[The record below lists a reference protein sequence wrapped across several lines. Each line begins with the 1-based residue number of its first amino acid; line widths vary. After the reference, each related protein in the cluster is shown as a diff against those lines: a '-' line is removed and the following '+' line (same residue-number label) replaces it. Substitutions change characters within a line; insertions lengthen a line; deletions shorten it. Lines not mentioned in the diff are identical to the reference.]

1 MRRIAARSLPQC
13 PAQRGQIVLGLLVI
27 LGLAFGLAFYTFVG
41 PKGSTIERDKIT
53 AAALAQA
60 RDALIGRAVSDTNR
74 PGSLPCPDTTNDGT
88 SEGLSG
94 NECPSYIG
102 RLPWKTLGLSD
113 LRDGNGERLW
123 YAFSRNF
130 RDDSTAQPIN
140 TDTKGSLTVYS
151 NTTGTTLTSQAAAVI
166 FAPGAAFGTQD
177 RSSSTTMSCTAP
189 SGTIS
194 RDRCAANYLE
204 TTSST
209 NNAVAAGPYI
219 QAPAT
224 NTFNDRLLVITTDDL
239 MTPVERR
246 AANEIISLL
255 QTYYTTYG
263 YYPWPDISDG
273 SSNWGY
279 TYGRVPLENAASTES
294 SWPWR
299 TTPNWPVA
307 VSPWLNNNEWWWV
320 FFYTVASGATR
331 TNPAGCNLATGTS
344 CLNINNGAS
353 YARAILITTGPA
365 GANRPMGS
373 VGSWNDSWWS
383 NYVDDSN
390 NSDLGTWFITP
401 TSTAYARDRLYT
413 FP

>member
-1 MRRIAARSLPQC
+1 MQRNGEVSLQVPQTNRTIELKPGQSVDIGSGIVEEPFARNVTAPKPETKPPATASAAGKPEPAKPLAPGEQAAARGTPEKRLLEIPPASALERMRRPPRKESAVHRIAARSLPQC

-27 LGLAFGLAFYTFVG
+27 LGLAFGMAFYTFVG
-41 PKGSTIERDKIT
+41 PKGSTVERDKIT

-60 RDALIGRAVSDTNR
+60 RDALIGRAVSDNNR
-74 PGSLPCPDTTNDGT
+74 PGALPCPDTNNDGT
-88 SEGLSG
+88 AEGLSG

-102 RLPWKTLGLSD
+102 RLPWKTLGLPD
-113 LRDGNGERLW
+113 LRDGNGELLW

-166 FAPGAAFGTQD
+166 FAPGAALGTQD

-204 TTSST
+204 TASST

-246 AANEIISLL
+246 AAKEIISLL
-255 QTYYTTYG
+255 QTYYTTNG
-263 YYPWPDISDG
+263 YYPW
-273 SSNWGY
+273 
-279 TYGRVPLENAASTES
+279 A
-294 SWPWR
+294 
-299 TTPNWPVA
+299 
-307 VSPWLNNNEWWWV
+307 
-320 FFYTVASGATR
+320 
-331 TNPAGCNLATGTS
+331 
-344 CLNINNGAS
+344 
-353 YARAILITTGPA
+353 
-365 GANRPMGS
+365 
-373 VGSWNDSWWS
+373 
-383 NYVDDSN
+383 
-390 NSDLGTWFITP
+390 
-401 TSTAYARDRLYT
+401 
-413 FP
+413 